1 MGILP
6 LMFGLVILSAITET
20 ANMVV
25 TGSHST
31 VLLFNMMEAIVELR
45 LHRPI
50 LMDNAAPIHV
60 ELENVLDLIP
70 NIGVLVLETLLEL
83 TVKAL
88 LMDVLAVPVRMVLVV

>member
-1 MGILP
+1 
-6 LMFGLVILSAITET
+6 
-20 ANMVV
+20 MVV

-88 LMDVLAVPVRMVLVV
+88 LMDVLAVPVRMVIVV

>member
-1 MGILP
+1 
-6 LMFGLVILSAITET
+6 
-20 ANMVV
+20 
-25 TGSHST
+25 
-31 VLLFNMMEAIVELR
+31 
-45 LHRPI
+45 
-50 LMDNAAPIHV
+50 MDNAAPIHV

>member
-1 MGILP
+1 
-6 LMFGLVILSAITET
+6 
-20 ANMVV
+20 MVV